1 MVDPGVSV
9 VICCYNSSTRI
20 VKVLE
25 HLALQ
30 QGSFA
35 GEIILVD
42 NCCTD
47 DTVAKARQYWN
58 REVRNM
64 PLSVIQENQ
73 AGLTYAR
80 IAGTRAAQYE
90 TLVFCDDDNWLDK
103 NYLQQAF
110 TVMGNYPE
118 VGIAGGEIT
127 AFYEKPIPED
137 FESMS
142 AYLAISK
149 PQADGIITKNSP
161 FLPGAGLVVR
171 RSTLIQIIDSGF
183 QFFCSDR
190 VGKSLSSGGDS
201 ELSMALVLAG
211 YEVYFSNAL
220 RLQHFITAERI
231 SWAYMERLVSGINSA
246 LPILFFYYH
255 VCRNEKF
262 GVSELKQSIA
272 ERKQYIR
279 NPRIWWAQL
288 TSGKPRLRIA
298 YAARKSYIKSAE
310 ALLSNTTLLEKLE
323 AQIVKL
329 QKLKRVE

>member
-80 IAGTRAAQYE
+80 IAGTRAAHYE

-103 NYLQQAF
+103 NYLQQAYIL
-110 TVMGNYPE
+110 MGNYPE

-127 AFYEKPIPED
+127 AFYEKQTPED
-137 FESMS
+137 FESMA

-149 PQADGIITKNSP
+149 PQADGIITKKSP

-171 RSTLIQIIDSGF
+171 RSALIQIIDSGF

-211 YEVYFSNAL
+211 YEVYYSNAL

-262 GVSELKQSIA
+262 GVAELKQSIT

-279 NPRIWWAQL
+279 NPRIWWAQWR
-288 TSGKPRLRIA
+288 SGKPRLRIA

-310 ALLSNTTLLEKLE
+310 ALLINATLREKLE
-323 AQIVKL
+323 AEIINL
-329 QKLKRVE
+329 QKLKRAE